1 ETSKVTAAVIGGV
14 EYPVKRDNTII
25 VEGAGFS
32 LTGSATLVPTG
43 MYQVVSERVGDKTK
57 ELTGLQICEQ
67 FAEIVYLKWYYVL
80 PAFLALFTLFL
91 YLLGKLLAGRLG
103 QFVWGNTERL
113 ISRVPLVR
121 NVYSSVKQVTE
132 FFFNQRELE
141 FTRVVAIE
149 YPRKGCW
156 SLGFVTGE

>member
-1 ETSKVTAAVIGGV
+1 
-14 EYPVKRDNTII
+14 D
-25 VEGAGFS
+25 
-32 LTGSATLVPTG
+32 L
-43 MYQVVSERVGDKTK
+43 
-57 ELTGLQICEQ
+57 
-67 FAEIVYLKWYYVL
+67 VYLKWYYVF

-103 QFVWGNTERL
+103 QFVWGNSERL

-149 YPRKGCW
+149 YPRKDCW
-156 SLGFVTGE
+156 SVAFVTGESLLDVAEAAGEPEMSVLIPTSP